1 VHETLKKFGFISV
14 LFAFA
19 FLSKAQPADC
29 TFKPPQ
35 FTIHFGRG
43 NVSDLNIGDLSYQRV
58 SSSCP
63 TDGHYSFASSTS
75 ACFSDDWHT
84 LLEDHTAGDAAG
96 NMLLVNASPFKGTFL
111 RTAIPGLK
119 SNTMYELGLWL
130 MNLCK
135 PTKKCPFP
143 LLPNLNI
150 RLETP
155 AGKIVANIVTED
167 LPRVEMP
174 HWTQHRAYFTTPA
187 STSTLMLV
195 MIDNAPGGCGNDFA
209 LDDITFREC
218 VKQATATTAPRK
230 KTPAT
235 RLSTTAGPSIKPKP
249 EPKKATTAAR
259 PKEVQATGVIK
270 PKADTTSKTI
280 SVAKQ
285 SQKIFP
291 PPPLVLK
298 TRENALVRKIATEAG
313 EIKIELYDN
322 GEIDGDTVSIYHN
335 NTLIRSHMRLSQKPI
350 SVTIA
355 VSPSQPH
362 HEIIMVAENLGSIP
376 PNTSIMIITTAS
388 SRYEVFISSSEQKNA
403 KVVFD
408 LKK

>member
-1 VHETLKKFGFISV
+1 MKKFEFIFTILS
-14 LFAFA
+14 FAF
-19 FLSKAQPADC
+19 SSNAQTTDC
-29 TFKPPQ
+29 IFKPSQ
-35 FTIHFGRG
+35 FTIHFGTG
-43 NVSDLNIGDLSYQRV
+43 NVSDVNSAALSDYRRV
-58 SSSCP
+58 TSSCP
-63 TDGHYSFASSTS
+63 SDGFYSFASYTS
-75 ACFSDDWHT
+75 ACFHDDWHT
-84 LLEDHTAGDAAG
+84 ISEDHTAGDVGG
-96 NMLLVNASPFKGTFL
+96 NMLLVNAVQGVFL
-111 RTAIPGLK
+111 RTPVPRLK
-119 SNTMYELGLWL
+119 SNTIYELGLWL

-143 LLPNLNI
+143 LLPRLNI

-155 AGKIVANIVTED
+155 EGTIVASIATGE
-167 LPRVEMP
+167 LPRSQDP
-174 HWTQHRAYFTTPA
+174 RWIQHRALFTTPA

-195 MIDNAPGGCGNDFA
+195 MIDNSPSGCGNDFA

-218 VKQATATTAPRK
+218 VKQITQVTAPKTTPTK
-230 KTPAT
+230 KSPSITKP
-235 RLSTTAGPSIKPKP
+235 STTPKP
-249 EPKKATTAAR
+249 AAKKATTARQKDVPA
-259 PKEVQATGVIK
+259 QVIK

-298 TRENALVRKIATEAG
+298 TRENTLVRKIETEAS

-335 NTLIRSHMRLSQKPI
+335 NTLIKSHMRLSQKPI
-350 SVTIA
+350 SITIG
-355 VSPSQPH
+355 VNSSQPH

-376 PNTSIMIITTAS
+376 PNTSVMIITTAS
-388 SRYEVFISSSEQKNA
+388 NRYEVFISSSEQKNA